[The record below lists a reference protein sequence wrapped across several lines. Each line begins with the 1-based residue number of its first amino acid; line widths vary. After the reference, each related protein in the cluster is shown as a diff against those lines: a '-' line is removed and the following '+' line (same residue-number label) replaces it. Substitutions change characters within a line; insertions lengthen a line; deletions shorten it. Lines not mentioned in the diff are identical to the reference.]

1 MTDDTIKKIF
11 ETSTAYVVDHFNSQV
26 KEARERAATQAL
38 RERYYTE
45 VSIQVTNAI
54 NEIFI
59 KGRSLE
65 NPTREFYESELNGL
79 VGRLNKGI
87 SAIRDDSIKTQGSV
101 FAFDAAIEK
110 LKELPKI
117 CANELSKAHD
127 LQDKAAAGELDKP
140 RKIGTR
146 PEKLRDIRNYVE
158 TDK

>member
-1 MTDDTIKKIF
+1 
-11 ETSTAYVVDHFNSQV
+11 
-26 KEARERAATQAL
+26 
-38 RERYYTE
+38 
-45 VSIQVTNAI
+45 
-54 NEIFI
+54 
-59 KGRSLE
+59 
-65 NPTREFYESELNGL
+65 
-79 VGRLNKGI
+79 
-87 SAIRDDSIKTQGSV
+87 V